1 MGPFCKNFHHKRNN
15 ATKQK
20 EFCWASWVL
29 GALLL
34 VVLFILLYVI
44 CASVPTGGTKKWL
57 NSFRQVTVYCQLRKS
72 RLAKGESLMIK
83 MIIWGKTITE
93 KNS

>member
-1 MGPFCKNFHHKRNN
+1 MGSFCKNFHQKRNN
-15 ATKQK
+15 ATKQI
-20 EFCWASWVL
+20 EFSWASRLVVL
-29 GALLL
+29 FILLYCCI

-83 MIIWGKTITE
+83 MII
-93 KNS
+93 

>member
-1 MGPFCKNFHHKRNN
+1 MGSFCKNFHHKRNN
-15 ATKQK
+15 ATKQI
-20 EFCWASWVL
+20 EFSWASRVL

-34 VVLFILLYVI
+34 VGFFFLYVI

-57 NSFRQVTVYCQLRKS
+57 NFFRQVTVYCQLRKS

-83 MIIWGKTITE
+83 MII
-93 KNS
+93 

>member
-1 MGPFCKNFHHKRNN
+1 MGSFCKNFHHKRNN
-15 ATKQK
+15 ATKQI
-20 EFCWASWVL
+20 EFSWVSRVL

-44 CASVPTGGTKKWL
+44 CASVPAGGTKKWL

-72 RLAKGESLMIK
+72 RLLKGESLMIK